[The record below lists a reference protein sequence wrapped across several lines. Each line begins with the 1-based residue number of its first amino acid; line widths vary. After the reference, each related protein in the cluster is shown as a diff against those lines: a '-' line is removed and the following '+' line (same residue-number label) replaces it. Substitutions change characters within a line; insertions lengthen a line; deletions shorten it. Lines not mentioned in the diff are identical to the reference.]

1 MRVES
6 VTLLQQ
12 QASKM
17 LAELHEHQEPILLM
31 DNGIPAA
38 YLINV
43 ADYER
48 KQLRMQILEGIL
60 NGEADIQDGKLISQS
75 DAKFKMQKWLK

>member
-6 VTLLQQ
+6 ITSLQQ

-17 LAELHEHQEPILLM
+17 LADLHEHQEPILLM
-31 DNGIPAA
+31 EHGMPAA
-38 YLINV
+38 YLVDV

-48 KQLRMQILEGIL
+48 KQLRIQLLEGVL
-60 NGEADIQDGKLISQS
+60 SGEADIRDGKLFTQS
-75 DAKFKMQKWLK
+75 VAKEKMQRWLK